1 MPTVASE
8 PRPASSADS
17 GPLLAVESLTVTF
30 ATRRGVVRAVDGISY
45 VLEAGRTLGVVGES
59 GCGKTVTALALLGLV
74 DPPGKISGGRV
85 MFEGRDLLALDET
98 AMEGVRGARIAMIFQ
113 EPMTALNPVY
123 TIGDQIGEVFTTH
136 RGHSR
141 GQARDGAIDML
152 ERVGMPAPAQRARDY
167 PHQLSGGMRQRA
179 MIAMALAG
187 RPALL
192 IADEPTTALDVTVQA
207 QILELMLDIQ
217 DSFGTAIQFI
227 SHDLGVISEIAD
239 EVAVM
244 YAGRIVEHAP
254 ADVIFDNP
262 LHPYTQG
269 LLATV
274 PRIGAGL
281 DRLPAIAGNVPDLAR
296 LPAGCAFRDRC
307 PKAGPDCAVAPPL
320 DIAEP
325 GHRVACFRVA
335 Q

>member
-8 PRPASSADS
+8 PRPTPSADS

-59 GCGKTVTALALLGLV
+59 GCGKSVTALALLGLV
-74 DPPGKISGGRV
+74 DPPGKINGGRV
-85 MFEGRDLLALDET
+85 MFEGRDLLTLDEA

-152 ERVGMPAPAQRARDY
+152 ERVGMPAPARRARDY

-244 YAGRIVEHAP
+244 YAGRIVEHAA

-281 DRLPAIAGNVPDLAR
+281 DRLPAISGNVPDLAR

-335 Q
+335 R

>member
-17 GPLLAVESLTVTF
+17 GPLLAVDSLTVTF

-45 VLEAGRTLGVVGES
+45 TLRAGRTLGVVGES
-59 GCGKTVTALALLGLV
+59 GCGKSVTALALLGLV
-74 DPPGKISGGRV
+74 DPPGEIGGGRV
-85 MFEGRDLLALDET
+85 MFEGRDLLALNEA

-227 SHDLGVISEIAD
+227 SHDLGVIAEIAD

-281 DRLPAIAGNVPDLAR
+281 DRLPAISGNVPDLAR

-307 PKAGPDCAVAPPL
+307 PKAGPDCAVAPTL
-320 DIAEP
+320 DTAEP

-335 Q
+335 R

>member
-8 PRPASSADS
+8 PRPASSAES
-17 GPLLAVESLTVTF
+17 GPLLSVDSLTVTF

-45 VLEAGRTLGVVGES
+45 TLRAGRTLGVVGES
-59 GCGKTVTALALLGLV
+59 GCGKSVTALALLGLV
-74 DPPGKISGGRV
+74 DPPGEIGGGRV
-85 MFEGRDLLALDET
+85 MFEGRDLLTLDEA
-98 AMEGVRGARIAMIFQ
+98 AMESVRGARIAMIFQ

-123 TIGDQIGEVFTTH
+123 AIGDQIGEVFTTH

-152 ERVGMPAPAQRARDY
+152 DRVGMPAPARRARDY

-217 DSFGTAIQFI
+217 EGFGTAIQFI

-281 DRLPAIAGNVPDLAR
+281 DRLPAISGNVPDLAR

-307 PKAGPDCAVAPPL
+307 PKAGPDCAVAPTL

-335 Q
+335 R